1 MAKGGQFERDIAKT
15 LTKWV
20 TGKERPYAF
29 WRTPASGALMTVAN
43 AVDVSGDIMAI
54 RPEGRFLTEK
64 FSFECK
70 NGYPKANF
78 HKHLKKIKNHEIE
91 GFWEECIGDARKADK
106 HGILIWK
113 KLGQPT
119 IIGFELIDANFLRSA
134 FDRAYRLDL
143 PAKTVTLGWG
153 RGLPDIQF
161 FNFKEFFET
170 IPSESF
176 KKVIRK
182 LRPIRSIVNED
193 KH

>member
-20 TGKERPYAF
+20 TGQERPYVF

-78 HKHLKKIKNHEIE
+78 HKHLKKIKHNEIIDD
-91 GFWEECIGDARKADK
+91 FWEECIGDARKAGK
-106 HGILIWK
+106 HGVLIWR
-113 KLGQPT
+113 KLGLP
-119 IIGFELIDANFLRSA
+119 IVIGFELEDTNFLRK
-134 FDRAYRLDL
+134 YLKL
-143 PAKTVTLGWG
+143 PANTVTLGTG
-153 RGLPDIQF
+153 GILPGLQF
-161 FNFKEFFET
+161 FNFKDFFKLVPATE
-170 IPSESF
+170 F
-176 KKVIRK
+176 KKVIK
-182 LRPIRSIVNED
+182 NLSGT
-193 KH
+193 